1 MKLAIGCDHGG
12 FEVTEALR
20 GYLRD
25 HAIEFQDFGT
35 HSTDSVD
42 YPLIAVQVAK
52 AVAGGEA
59 DFGVLVCSTG
69 IGISIAANKVKGVR
83 AAVCTNE
90 LCARLTRNDNNSNV
104 LCMGGKV
111 VNQETAVKILD
122 TFIHTGFEGGRHAR
136 RVGQIMEIEAGN
148 L

>member
-1 MKLAIGCDHGG
+1 MKMAVGCDHGG
-12 FEVTEALR
+12 FRIAQAVR
-20 GYLRD
+20 GYLREQG
-25 HAIEFQDFGT
+25 IEFLEFGT
-35 HSTDSVD
+35 HSEESVD
-42 YPLIAVQVAK
+42 YPLIAEQVAK

-59 DFGVLVCSTG
+59 DLGVLVCSTG

-90 LCARLTRNDNNSNV
+90 LCARLTRNDNNSNI

-111 VNQETAVKILD
+111 VDEDTALRMLD
-122 TFIHTGFEGGRHAR
+122 VFIHTEFEGGRHAR
-136 RVGQIMEIEAGN
+136 RVGEIEEIEAKN

>member
-1 MKLAIGCDHGG
+1 MKMAVGCDHGG
-12 FEVTEALR
+12 FRIAQAVR
-20 GYLRD
+20 GYLREQG
-25 HAIEFQDFGT
+25 IEFLDFGT
-35 HSTDSVD
+35 HSEESVD
-42 YPLIAVQVAK
+42 YPLIAEQVAK

-59 DFGVLVCSTG
+59 DLGVLVCSTG

-90 LCARLTRNDNNSNV
+90 LCARLTRNDNNSNI

-111 VNQETAVKILD
+111 VDEDTALRMLD
-122 TFIHTGFEGGRHAR
+122 VFIHTEFEGGRHAR
-136 RVGQIMEIEAGN
+136 RVGEIEEIEAKN

>member
-1 MKLAIGCDHGG
+1 MKLAVGCDHGG
-12 FEVTEALR
+12 FQVMEALR
-20 GYLRD
+20 AYLTENKID
-25 HAIEFQDFGT
+25 YMDFGT

-42 YPLIAVQVAK
+42 YPLIALGVAK
-52 AVAGGEA
+52 AVSGGEA
-59 DFGVLVCSTG
+59 DLGVLICSTG

-83 AAVCTNE
+83 AAVVTNE
-90 LCARLTRNDNNSNV
+90 LCARLTRNDNDSNI

-111 VNQETAVKILD
+111 VDNETAVKILD

-136 RVGQIMEIEAGN
+136 RVGQITDIEAGK

>member
-1 MKLAIGCDHGG
+1 MRLAIGCDHGG
-12 FEVTEALR
+12 FKVMEVLR
-20 GYLRD
+20 TYLRESQID
-25 HAIEFQDFGT
+25 YEDFGT

-42 YPLIAVQVAK
+42 YPLIALEVAK
-52 AVAGGEA
+52 AVSEGKA

-83 AAVCTNE
+83 AAVVTNE
-90 LCARLTRNDNNSNV
+90 LCARLTRNDNDSNI

-111 VNQETAVKILD
+111 VNEKTAVKILD
-122 TFIHTGFEGGRHAR
+122 AFINTDFEGGRHAR
-136 RVGQIMEIEAGN
+136 RVGQIMDIEAGK

>member
-1 MKLAIGCDHGG
+1 MKLAVGCDHGG
-12 FEVTEALR
+12 FQVMEALR
-20 GYLRD
+20 AYLKEQKID
-25 HAIEFQDFGT
+25 YVDFGT

-42 YPLIAVQVAK
+42 YPLIALEVAK
-52 AVAGGEA
+52 AVSGGEA
-59 DFGVLVCSTG
+59 DLGVLVCSTG

-83 AAVCTNE
+83 AAVVTNE
-90 LCARLTRNDNNSNV
+90 LCARLTRNDNDSNI

-111 VNQETAVKILD
+111 VDGETAVKILD

-136 RVGQIMEIEAGN
+136 RVGQIMDIEAGK

>member
-1 MKLAIGCDHGG
+1 MKLALGCDHGG
-12 FEVTEALR
+12 FALAEAVR
-20 GYLRD
+20 GYLRE
-25 HAIEFQDFGT
+25 HGIEYQDFGT
-35 HSTDSVD
+35 HSQESVD

-90 LCARLTRNDNNSNV
+90 LCARLTRNDNNSNI

-111 VNQETAVKILD
+111 VDRETALKMLD
-122 TFIHTGFEGGRHAR
+122 IFIHTEFEGGRHAR
-136 RVGQIMEIEAGN
+136 RVGQIAEIENGT